1 MLRDQGTPLQIVIN
15 NKNKKKKNTKEALN
29 LYTIFKLSIYIR
41 NVLHPR
47 S

>member
-15 NKNKKKKNTKEALN
+15 NKKKKNTKEALN

>member
-15 NKNKKKKNTKEALN
+15 NKKKKKNTKEALN

-41 NVLHPR
+41 NVLYPR